1 MKEDCDIVDITDDI
15 GLDDV
20 SVRKAFESGI
30 DLRQYSAELQE
41 QLRSAHLLAV
51 KDCID
56 QAEKLAELHEEI
68 TACDDAF
75 AQLEEMLRGFQSEL
89 GTISSDMKRL
99 QQQSI
104 DISQQLQNRQK
115 IRGELSQFVDDM
127 VVSQNMIQTIVE
139 RDVGEREFLE
149 QLHELQHKLQFLKTQ
164 EFRDAKA
171 TSDVHDVVENLKYK
185 AMAKIREW
193 LLLKISSFKKPLTNY
208 QIPQGALLK
217 NRFFYEFLL
226 ANDRHLAREIR
237 DEYVDVISKM
247 LFTYFKTYASRLFR
261 LLLTDVATK
270 DDLLGVENTVK
281 TSSLF
286 SLKSQIRNRAT
297 VFSLGNRD
305 ALLSSD
311 LMSPLIVPHVAQQAN
326 ERFQFENLFRSLQ
339 FAFVDHSSH
348 EYLFVSDF
356 FMINGQTSFD
366 LFSEIIMRT
375 ITTLLK
381 SCEEHIS
388 SNYDAISLYICIGLC
403 SKYKELM
410 IERGVPALESYWET
424 LNCTLWHRFDVV
436 MGFHNSSLH
445 DFDVHK
451 MQLQQLQPDTHPHY
465 VIRRYAE
472 FTSALLI
479 CSQTSMQRIDLKLQ
493 VYLSKQQAEI
503 ENFLTRIAEQLTP
516 RVQQLVCLI
525 NNYDLILSV
534 LEERVTFD
542 SKEKS
547 SFWELKQNH
556 INEYVL
562 LMLRPH
568 FGDLM
573 SFVTECEPLIE
584 QGHKQLLI
592 RYSDNVTKIVR
603 SFCAN
608 WKKSIDAINNEIVRS
623 FTNFKNGTNILQVTF
638 TQIVQYYHR
647 FSKVLSHE
655 VFAENA
661 VLKEL
666 VNIHH
671 IMVEIKK
678 YKPVY

>member
-1 MKEDCDIVDITDDI
+1 MKDNYDIVDITDDI

-20 SVRKAFESGI
+20 SVRNAFKSGI

-41 QLRSAHLLAV
+41 KLRSAHLLAV

-56 QAEKLAELHEEI
+56 EAEKLAELHEEI

-75 AQLEEMLRGFQSEL
+75 AFRHEKTPAAVDRYQS
-89 GTISSDMKRL
+89 TTTKSA
-99 QQQSI
+99 
-104 DISQQLQNRQK
+104 K

-127 VVSQNMIQTIVE
+127 IVSQNMIQAIVE

-149 QLHELQHKLQFLKTQ
+149 QLHELQHKLQFLKAQ

-171 TSDVHDVVENLKYK
+171 TSDVHDVIENLKYK

-247 LFTYFKTYASRLFR
+247 FFTYFKTYASRLFR
-261 LLLTDVATK
+261 LLLADVATK
-270 DDLLGVENTVK
+270 DDLLGVENAVK
-281 TSSLF
+281 TNSIF
-286 SLKSQIRNRAT
+286 SLKSQMRNRAT

-305 ALLSSD
+305 SLLSSD
-311 LMSPLIVPHVAQQAN
+311 LMSPLIVPHAAQQAN

-339 FAFVDHSSH
+339 FALVDHSSH
-348 EYLFVSDF
+348 EYLFISDF
-356 FMINGQTSFD
+356 FMISGQTSFE
-366 LFSEIIMRT
+366 LFSEIMMRT
-375 ITTLLK
+375 INTLLK

-410 IERGVPALESYWET
+410 IERKVPALESYWET
-424 LNCTLWHRFDVV
+424 LNCTLWNRFNVV
-436 MGFHNSSLH
+436 MGLHNSSLREL
-445 DFDVHK
+445 DVHK
-451 MQLQQLQPDTHPHY
+451 MQLQPDTHPHY
-465 VIRRYAE
+465 IVRRYAE
-472 FTSALLI
+472 FTSALLV
-479 CSQTSMQRIDLKLQ
+479 CSQTSLFQIDPKLQ
-493 VYLSKQQAEI
+493 LYLSKQQAEI
-503 ENFLTRIAEQLTP
+503 EDFLTRIAEQLIS

-525 NNYDLILSV
+525 NNYDLILNV
-534 LEERVTFD
+534 LEERITFD

-547 SFWELKQNH
+547 SFWELKQNR
-556 INEYVL
+556 INEYVEL
-562 LMLRPH
+562 VLRSH
-568 FGDLM
+568 FDDLM
-573 SFVTECEPLIE
+573 SFVNECEPLIE
-584 QGHKQLLI
+584 QGHKHLLI
-592 RYSDNVTKIVR
+592 RYSENVTKIVR

-608 WKKSIDAINNEIVRS
+608 WKKSIDAVNNEIVRS
-623 FTNFKNGTNILQVTF
+623 FTNFKNGTNILQMTF

-655 VFAENA
+655 AFAENA

>member
-185 AMAKIREW
+185 AS
-193 LLLKISSFKKPLTNY
+193 L
-208 QIPQGALLK
+208 
-217 NRFFYEFLL
+217 
-226 ANDRHLAREIR
+226 IR

>member
-1 MKEDCDIVDITDDI
+1 QNRIRINYEESNTNVFQTISVIVLKIFKI
-15 GLDDV
+15 ASLL
-20 SVRKAFESGI
+20 K
-30 DLRQYSAELQE
+30 QLQ
-41 QLRSAHLLAV
+41 SAHLLAV

-75 AQLEEMLRGFQSEL
+75 AQLEGMLRSFQSEL

-99 QQQSI
+99 QQQSV

-149 QLHELQHKLQFLKTQ
+149 QLHELQHKLQFLKAQ
-164 EFRDAKA
+164 EFRDVKA
-171 TSDVHDVVENLKYK
+171 TSDVHD
-185 AMAKIREW
+185 AMAKIRKW
-193 LLLKISSFKKPLTNY
+193 LLLKISSFKRPLTNY

-217 NRFFYEFLL
+217 NRL
-226 ANDRHLAREIR
+226 IR

-247 LFTYFKTYASRLFR
+247 FFTYFKTYASRLFR
-261 LLLTDVATK
+261 LLLADVANK
-270 DDLLGVENTVK
+270 DDLLGAENTMK
-281 TSSLF
+281 TTSLF
-286 SLKSQIRNRAT
+286 SLKSQLRNRAT

-305 ALLSSD
+305 SLLSSD

-339 FAFVDHSSH
+339 FALVDHSSH
-348 EYLFVSDF
+348 EYLFISDF
-356 FMINGQTSFD
+356 FMISGQTSFE

-388 SNYDAISLYICIGLC
+388 SNYDAVSLYICIGLF
-403 SKYKELM
+403 SIFNY
-410 IERGVPALESYWET
+410 IYWET
-424 LNCTLWHRFDVV
+424 LNCALWHRFDVV
-436 MGFHNSSLH
+436 MGLHNSSLR
-445 DFDVHK
+445 DLDAHK
-451 MQLQQLQPDTHPHY
+451 MQLQPDTHPHY
-465 VIRRYAE
+465 IIRRYAE
-472 FTSALLI
+472 FTCALLHLLSS
-479 CSQTSMQRIDLKLQ
+479 CYVNMLEKVLKN
-493 VYLSKQQAEI
+493 SSAEI
-503 ENFLTRIAEQLTP
+503 ENFLTHISEQLTT
-516 RVQQLVCLI
+516 RVQRLVCLI
-525 NNYDLILSV
+525 NNYDLILN
-534 LEERVTFD
+534 ERITFD

-547 SFWELKQNH
+547 SFWELKQNR
-556 INEYVL
+556 INEYVE

-573 SFVTECEPLIE
+573 SFVNECEPLIE

-592 RYSDNVTKIVR
+592 RYSDNVAKIVR

-623 FTNFKNGTNILQVTF
+623 FANFKNGTNILQATF
-638 TQIVQYYHR
+638 TQIIQYYHR

>member
-1 MKEDCDIVDITDDI
+1 MKGDYDVADITSDN

-20 SVRKAFESGI
+20 SIRKAFESGV
-30 DLRQYSAELQE
+30 DLRQYSAKLQE

-75 AQLEEMLRGFQSEL
+75 AQLEGILRSFQSEL

-99 QQQSI
+99 QQQSV

-149 QLHELQHKLQFLKTQ
+149 QLHELQHKLQFLKAQ
-164 EFRDAKA
+164 EFRDVKA
-171 TSDVHDVVENLKYK
+171 TSDVHDVIENLKYK
-185 AMAKIREW
+185 AMAKIRKW
-193 LLLKISSFKKPLTNY
+193 LLLKISSFKRPLTNY

-247 LFTYFKTYASRLFR
+247 FFTYFKTYASRLFR
-261 LLLTDVATK
+261 LLLADVANK
-270 DDLLGVENTVK
+270 DDLLGAENTVK
-281 TSSLF
+281 TTSLF
-286 SLKSQIRNRAT
+286 SLKSQLRNRAT

-305 ALLSSD
+305 SLLSSD

-339 FAFVDHSSH
+339 FALVDHSSH
-348 EYLFVSDF
+348 EYLFISDF
-356 FMINGQTSFD
+356 FMISGQTSFE

-388 SNYDAISLYICIGLC
+388 SNYDAVSLYICIGLC

-424 LNCTLWHRFDVV
+424 LNCALWHRFDVV
-436 MGFHNSSLH
+436 MGLHNSSLR
-445 DFDVHK
+445 DLDAHK
-451 MQLQQLQPDTHPHY
+451 MQLQPDTHPHY
-465 VIRRYAE
+465 IIRRYAE
-472 FTSALLI
+472 FTCALLV
-479 CSQTSMQRIDLKLQ
+479 CSQTLMQQIDPKLQ
-493 VYLSKQQAEI
+493 LYLTKQQAEI
-503 ENFLTRIAEQLTP
+503 ENFLTHISEQLTT
-516 RVQQLVCLI
+516 RVQRLVCLI
-525 NNYDLILSV
+525 NNYDLILNV
-534 LEERVTFD
+534 LEERITFD

-547 SFWELKQNH
+547 SFWELKQNR
-556 INEYVL
+556 INEYVE

-573 SFVTECEPLIE
+573 SFVNECEPLIE

-592 RYSDNVTKIVR
+592 RYSDNVAKIVR

-623 FTNFKNGTNILQVTF
+623 FANFKNGTNILQATF
-638 TQIVQYYHR
+638 TQIIQYYHR

-655 VFAENA
+655 VFAENV

>member
-1 MKEDCDIVDITDDI
+1 MARQYSAPKKYMLDISLIILIIKLFVSKYICTSQ
-15 GLDDV
+15 LDDV
-20 SVRKAFESGI
+20 SIRKAFESGA

-75 AQLEEMLRGFQSEL
+75 AQLEGMLRSFQSEL

-99 QQQSI
+99 QQQSV

-149 QLHELQHKLQFLKTQ
+149 QLHELQHKLQFLKAQ
-164 EFRDAKA
+164 EFRDVKA
-171 TSDVHDVVENLKYK
+171 TSDVHD
-185 AMAKIREW
+185 AMAKIRKW

-247 LFTYFKTYASRLFR
+247 FFTYFKTYASRLFR
-261 LLLTDVATK
+261 LLLADVANK
-270 DDLLGVENTVK
+270 DDLLGAENTMK
-281 TSSLF
+281 TTSLF
-286 SLKSQIRNRAT
+286 SLKSQLRNRAT

-305 ALLSSD
+305 SLLSSD
-311 LMSPLIVPHVAQQAN
+311 LMSPLIVPHAAQQAN

-339 FAFVDHSSH
+339 FALVDHSSH
-348 EYLFVSDF
+348 EYLFISDF
-356 FMINGQTSFD
+356 FMISGQTSFE
-366 LFSEIIMRT
+366 LFSEIIIQIMRRT
-375 ITTLLK
+375 P
-381 SCEEHIS
+381 
-388 SNYDAISLYICIGLC
+388 YICIGLC
-403 SKYKELM
+403 SN
-410 IERGVPALESYWET
+410 YWET
-424 LNCTLWHRFDVV
+424 LNCALWHRFDVV
-436 MGFHNSSLH
+436 MGLHNSSLR
-445 DFDVHK
+445 DAHK
-451 MQLQQLQPDTHPHY
+451 MQLQPDTHPHY
-465 VIRRYAE
+465 IIRRYAE
-472 FTSALLI
+472 FTCALLV
-479 CSQTSMQRIDLKLQ
+479 CSQTLMQQIDPKLQ
-493 VYLSKQQAEI
+493 LYLTKQQAEI
-503 ENFLTRIAEQLTP
+503 ENFLTHIAEQLTT
-516 RVQQLVCLI
+516 RVQRLVCLI

-534 LEERVTFD
+534 LEERITFD

-547 SFWELKQNH
+547 SFWELKQNR
-556 INEYVL
+556 INEYVE

-573 SFVTECEPLIE
+573 SFVNECEPLIE

-592 RYSDNVTKIVR
+592 RYSGNVAKIVR

-608 WKKSIDAINNEIVRS
+608 WKKSIDAVNNEIIRS
-623 FTNFKNGTNILQVTF
+623 FANFKNGTNILQATF
-638 TQIVQYYHR
+638 TQIIQYYNR